1 MNYRDNLVKHSKLK
15 LEVEMKSKERNYRM
29 KQKIKEHNLE
39 IFKKQKICQLSLP
52 NFKAKAQDQV

>member
-1 MNYRDNLVKHSKLK
+1 MNYRDHLVKHSKLK
-15 LEVEMKSKERNYRM
+15 LEVDMKSKERNYRM

-52 NFKAKAQDQV
+52 NFKAKAQV